1 MIIYLVSLMKDKS
14 VNIFSFTA
22 EFGSEESC
30 RTHFK
35 EERNK
40 RGVICKRCSHTE
52 HYWIKSQ
59 WS

>member
-1 MIIYLVSLMKDKS
+1 M
-14 VNIFSFTA
+14 NIFSFTA
-22 EFGSEESC
+22 EFGSEESF